1 MYMHRHGGD
10 VYSEP
15 YEIDFSANINP
26 FGMPQS
32 VKDAAWEGVL
42 SSVNYPDVSCRQLKK
57 KISEK
62 SWYAQR
68 EQQIKFRR
76 NILFLET
83 ALPN

>member
-42 SSVNYPDVSCRQLKK
+42 SLSIIQMSPAGN
-57 KISEK
+57 
-62 SWYAQR
+62 
-68 EQQIKFRR
+68 
-76 NILFLET
+76 
-83 ALPN
+83 